1 MSVAFHALA
10 IADIR
15 RETPDT
21 VSIAFTVQPDLRE
34 AYRFE
39 PGQHLTLRT
48 MLDGAEAR
56 RSYPICTGLD
66 DAELRVAVKRVDG
79 GAFSRFANERLKV
92 GDRIDVM

>member
-39 PGQHLTLRT
+39 RLSRRVRAAHGE
-48 MLDGAEAR
+48 DADEAGFESADLVVGGTR
-56 RSYPICTGLD
+56 VSVQVGLC
-66 DAELRVAVKRVDG
+66 G
-79 GAFSRFANERLKV
+79 
-92 GDRIDVM
+92 